1 MKRTVASRIR
11 AIFTAPDQAEAERLL
26 QLFIRD
32 YEKSAPHLAS
42 WAETA
47 LPEGFTVF
55 AFEED
60 LRKRLRTSNVLE
72 RLNREIRRRSR
83 VATMFPNEA
92 SCLRLVT
99 AVVMEISE
107 EWIVS
112 KRCWLDMKKDGFVYQ
127 TDA

>member
-1 MKRTVASRIR
+1 LKRTIANRIR
-11 AIFTAPDQAEAERLL
+11 TIFTAPDRAEAERLL
-26 QLFIRD
+26 QIFIAD
-32 YEKSAPHLAS
+32 FKQSAPKLAS

-55 AFEED
+55 SFEEH
-60 LRKRLRTSNVLE
+60 LRKRLRTSNVVE
-72 RLNREIRRRSR
+72 RINKEILRRFR

-99 AVVMEISE
+99 VVVMEISE

-112 KRCWLDMKKDGFVYQ
+112 KRRCLSMNKDG
-127 TDA
+127 